1 MCVMCACVC
10 RCRFAGFK
18 DVPWS
23 EKQNLVKQV
32 FRQVAPS
39 YDIMNDLMSG
49 GLHRLWKDRL
59 VEKLRPAPGQVH
71 LDIAGGTG
79 DVAFRVADAIEEAAR
94 REGERAIRRPIRKH
108 AADEVAAVGEGVEAG
123 ASSSSP
129 SASAA
134 SSSCPFPA
142 VPVARVIVSDVN
154 ESMLAEGRKRAEAE
168 RKNSRNVQLEWLLA
182 NAESLPLPD
191 ESVDSITVSF
201 GIRNVTDRPKA
212 LREAR
217 RVLVPGGRF
226 LCLEFSKVVVPG
238 LDAIYDLYSFNA
250 IPAIGQLV
258 AGDAESYRYLVE
270 SIRKFPD
277 QETWAETIEDA
288 GFKGVDYEN
297 LTGGVVAIHSG
308 FKLD

>member
-1 MCVMCACVC
+1 M
-10 RCRFAGFK
+10 
-18 DVPWS
+18 PWS

-39 YDIMNDLMSG
+39 YDVMNDLMSG
-49 GLHRLWKDRL
+49 GMHRLWKDRL

-79 DVAFRVADAIEEAAR
+79 DVAFRVADAIEEAAK
-94 REGERAIRRPIRKH
+94 REGERRAVWRRR
-108 AADEVAAVGEGVEAG
+108 ADEDVVAVAPPKGGEEGGAG
-123 ASSSSP
+123 AGGAPGAAEPAGGSAGFASSSP
-129 SASAA
+129 Y
-134 SSSCPFPA
+134 PA

-182 NAESLPLPD
+182 NAEELPLPD
-191 ESVDSITVSF
+191 ASVDSITVSF
-201 GIRNVTDRPKA
+201 GIRNVTDRPRA

-238 LDAIYDLYSFNA
+238 FDAIYDLYSFNA
-250 IPAIGQLV
+250 IPAIGKLV

-288 GFKGVDYEN
+288 GFRGVDYEN
-297 LTGGVVAIHSG
+297 LTGGIVAIHSG